1 MMKRINF
8 NKIRTKLLNR
18 RFIVIFSA
26 VVLAVFAATITAY
39 LLLPLK
45 PAQTSDTDISVTK
58 QSSKPSQYTTAEG
71 LYETAELSANNTNK
85 AMQYLNYKNAVD
97 CLCKAENLFEFI
109 LQQQKCD

>member
-45 PAQTSDTDISVTK
+45 PAQTSDIDKPVTK
-58 QSSKPSQYTTAEG
+58 QSRKSSQHTPVER

-85 AMQYLNYKNAVD
+85 AMQYLNYKTPRLSLKD
-97 CLCKAENLFEFI
+97 RECI
-109 LQQQKCD
+109 